1 MEKTET
7 PPTPAQVKATEEAQR
22 QADEGDVGPTED
34 FGPTQKDEEITQDT
48 LDAMSDEEIL
58 KLAKAYDLN
67 PQLTPDVLRD
77 EILGI
82 ERQRR
87 LFRPPGEIK
96 SEVAPPVVGVRGR
109 GISSKWAFAYRL
121 RKKGKQ
127 GSKVVFI
134 TAGGAVRHGEVVG
147 KDRRGFPVVMD
158 PSDSRRHSIGRST
171 WIKILPREKRGQKPI
186 SPSEYDRVTSS
197 INTMVREAEGTPED
211 IISGLDIV
219 KSIEVTSS
227 LDKLGKVLKRIF
239 PHLNVSYIEDTG
251 EYLIVTPNGRRIR
264 IGLVSR
270 EELEKGQK
278 DNLAAGDRAQ
288 SQNAINLY
296 MDSWYNAMTPN
307 IISKIRF
314 KASDGT
320 NMDLP
325 ATREQFRDMPYENQ
339 LLAATEMVGH
349 GVIRGQYVRPQLK
362 EGQSR
367 VLAESIIRLTEGFW
381 TDKTVRHEVFHFVF
395 EMLSKSDQ
403 KVLTDEFGN
412 EEKANDAYLSAR
424 KTRQEHPSSSVRKV
438 FRKILAMGRAM
449 ARALGI
455 SVKRTAGQVWEE
467 IGLDL
472 EFAQEILLRPISK
485 EVMRGRYQEST
496 IRGHVGQLGEEVEEP
511 GVGVPPG
518 RIARGREEAIGV
530 VSPVGRFEIGRPSPG
545 TEGDPNGAL
554 PIPADEEITNVLKKQ
569 EEGTNYTQ
577 ELAQKH
583 NDVIQE
589 LIKAHHVKK
598 RPKDKDRSV
607 SDLTDAELKE
617 AVKEALASVKRAGS
631 ARNTDKEAM
640 DDLVK
645 LISGPMDSALMGVFR
660 GFRVK
665 GLADRIQNIGWATGE
680 NAANVNAR
688 WMVINLAHS
697 PDGAMASLRASLR
710 KLKTFKDIQVYFAS
724 AFVRRVI
731 RNMDSSPELSTYD
744 KAGIIAAKADAKA
757 KEGVSKIIGR
767 KGVAVDEEKQK
778 QQMLERSAH
787 VLEALMGRRS
797 PEAVD
802 LKVNQFRRIQIA
814 IDWMRDG
821 GPRPD
826 QWSMNV
832 RNMADYLVLLVHGYS
847 WSHAARLTGF
857 SAIAGD
863 REQLRSLTSKAR
875 KSLGE
880 YLDVVDEEYGHN
892 NALDILEETE
902 EEPRPEEENAKGLR
916 RIAWGRVKDELIF
929 ATNLVQELRDLL
941 NEQKNVKVTE
951 RVGDRRVTGRSYS
964 WAKKSRK
971 HLIGQLE
978 RFKDLDKAEKA
989 LLAYRKWLKKAHPR
1003 KFLRLEQEAARQPGR
1018 RIARGSAYPT
1028 LVIKIRRLE
1037 AAVEKAKE
1045 ALRPKSASERSH
1057 FMSDEV
1063 RKLVA
1068 KAEIAEKGEKAGREA
1083 RLVVARNTVRNQIRQ
1098 AAWLP
1103 KLYKKIGEVKAALD
1117 RADKRLREE
1126 EGKLSNADRNRLQL
1140 EREDLGTRLQGFYD
1154 RRNDLATALLESGK
1168 ELAEERLPALYK
1180 EIGRVK
1186 AALDK
1191 VDKRLG
1197 EEEGKLSNVDIAYR
1211 TSLQKDLA
1219 AEKENAGEAR
1229 KRLLAIF
1236 NVLVYDL
1243 GKNFDAIFV
1252 PLGIG
1257 EVLQDEHQEEL
1268 DKYEVAHKA
1277 WEWGLRPRIEEIA
1290 ETEEDRAIRLEAT
1303 GGLTPPWDKPE
1314 EPEPWDL
1321 HQLTAE
1327 EKKERLIAWGYPR
1340 GDLDKAT
1347 TAKAQAYA
1355 EAEKDAETEK
1365 KAKADADAAFAAKI
1379 EDPWHKAGLSRKR
1392 KGKAMPSYTI
1402 LSSSVRA
1409 RSRVTY
1415 YSGEFVKAELSE
1427 DEKTAL
1433 WGKKNAIKK
1442 AEDRR
1447 NEIALELGRPILTG
1461 APPVTGAKLKKLR
1474 QNYRLLEKTIKKL
1487 EAEEREQKPS
1497 LPIHTLRDA
1506 VDSTTFDLKGRTA
1519 AGKMDSSLI
1528 RGPAIRLKVSA
1539 EQLNRMLDDLWS
1551 TDEAAIAIWTY
1562 VNFDPNYNFYKQQQ
1576 EEIDSGAYRRKY
1588 GEGPSRDEMEIIGD
1602 GLKQVYIN
1610 AAVNFGKEKKVVRQT
1625 IENKKDTLALYGYA
1639 KADILLAESESPGAI
1654 NKIWLKI
1661 KGTRQETAP
1670 DNDSIKKIVA
1680 KAEELLKE
1688 YAKINNIKTR
1698 YTEGAF
1704 LLDNEEEEPGK
1715 VPSSEAPTGKEE
1727 ALELLDDAGY
1737 IPFQALG
1744 IWSNSEKG
1752 SQRHID
1758 MIEKASSG
1766 YVLGEAPSQEIADEL
1781 QKNWEG
1787 ANAWASKSIGLP
1799 EEKIKEVAEK
1809 HGIETTEWSGEAL
1822 RKKTVEAV
1830 KNVVR
1835 GKARRLQR
1843 QVKRYESGLPQLD
1856 TSLRR
1861 IHTAE
1866 AERLRTVLVK
1876 TYNRA
1881 EDKDAAKEDVK
1892 DELATIE
1899 DTYGPDVVDK
1909 VIGGIKDHWI
1919 KLPEAAAEKTP
1930 AKTKEETEAEAEA
1943 IQKKIVEIWES
1954 EVVPTTPA
1962 AGEILKSE
1970 VAMDPSAPA
1979 AGEISKRPQQKPPKP
1994 KVAMGDWTE
2003 HYGRMPSQ
2011 DDTFEE
2017 AMAGLRLNK
2026 EQKELWKELLPIL
2039 HAGTRGMPSF
2049 KVGPLEKSIKL
2060 PRGPG
2065 GRYVPNTHR
2074 IELNSNTLQPS
2085 NMARLLL
2092 HEAVHA
2098 ATWDI
2103 VYLEAA
2109 ESWGDSSVAN
2119 IRSKR
2124 GLMASSVKMKR
2135 AHQRLLDILGYM
2147 TGIEETG
2154 IEKATIEYDWVDPGG
2169 QKRHYGQSDVG
2180 EMIAEAFTNPD
2191 FQRFLS
2197 TVKVPESSRY
2207 ADLRGKTLLEAFIDI
2222 VKELLGISSKEAV
2235 TALEEVLGLSHTIME
2250 EDMWRRLASE
2260 RHGSLLPEVAM
2271 DPSAPAAVEISKPEV
2286 VWGSRKRGKWDKKE
2300 KVVIGEALGLVPHQM
2315 IDEEAHRLTVGL
2327 TPSEFESL
2335 NPPGGKEQTVEY
2347 ILGLAE
2353 KGVALAP
2360 PFVTVE
2366 WDEEA
2371 DAWQVS
2377 GHEGRS
2383 RTKAFRQLNGEVP
2396 MTVDLILKYERRY
2409 NLTDKQKTAPL
2420 IPDLLA
2426 KRSEIV
2432 KPRPDPAEA
2441 VEISKPEVGVEPTT
2455 RAGARDL
2462 AHLDA
2467 VERGH
2472 TEEARG
2478 LVKEAALKS
2487 GYVGPWYHHGTFSI
2501 EEGNFVFD
2509 VKPFGVHFGT
2519 RDAAEARP
2527 AGKMIDD
2534 FIKDLEIFKDEKDG
2548 LWYWSSS
2555 GEESEDGFM
2564 TEDQARTDANMTVD
2578 WRAENEDEF
2587 SSTLTEVYL
2596 RLGNAFRMSD
2606 MIGWDPVAIVRDL
2619 GNRGVVVKGKPTHHN
2634 IIRTLKGKPYGYDS
2648 VIYTNRYEDIGKDSV
2663 IVFHPKRIKSAL
2675 PDIRDKVGDIIPLS
2689 QRFDP
2694 TKEDIRFEVGMPVPA
2709 WVNEEAKGSFW
2720 KDLAKKVAKDVEGK
2734 HVGRANIAERL
2745 IEILNTEVRIGRVS
2759 IPRDQLAWFED
2770 EFYQIRSR
2778 TGSVPEI
2785 YQRLG
2790 EAMAAMI
2797 QDKEARAA
2805 KEGQVVLPWWHPVE
2819 LDLVDLAEEDL
2830 LAPSG
2835 EATAEHGVG
2844 RFFQLYIEK
2853 PWKLYPDLVETMEE
2867 LIGSRAPNYLQAM
2880 RDAARVDAIH
2890 RKRSEI
2896 AQNRSVSVVPGSS
2909 RGILKRFDEYLGK
2922 IMTDLFSGSEAF
2934 NRIHRSTFKALAR
2947 VSLGLARNVTKT
2959 LAGTSA
2965 DYRLAYDTYLRVP
2978 QEISRIME
2986 GSREVQEEHEEY
2998 KGKMKKWGVK
3008 MNRWEEKDRAAK
3020 AKGVDPPPK
3029 PTKPVQPEAK
3039 EGIRVF
3045 ARGLLVD
3052 NPVNYTRTEMRKFL
3066 SEGEIKELE
3075 DAGLIIPVKAA
3086 SGEYVYLSPKSFR
3099 AIMDGVGDKAKW
3111 EEFEFYAQGKAE
3123 HARYKAVEED
3133 NAAKRKRY
3141 KEKLEKWEKN
3151 KSGRK
3156 PVPEKM
3162 IPRAWPG
3169 QEVFENYEKLL
3180 ETVNKLEE
3188 DNPHFKE
3195 SFKELEHFLNQL
3207 LLIQVYSGERTA
3219 GDVVRMVNKYTD
3231 YMPLTRKFRGS
3242 LEFTGPGRYPATPS
3256 RAAMGAES
3264 AKLSSKDE
3272 GSTLPFLSLEAAV
3285 RERVAGTITAYYEN
3299 SVMLSVR
3306 DYAVKLASGTF
3317 KDEDTGEIVDIPLD
3331 VRTLGH
3337 QLMTEVDPV
3346 IRIQGRVS
3354 PEQMRDELAK
3364 AINRNLKKF
3373 GLEKPIE
3380 AGHLEVEGPGI
3391 ALVKA
3396 TKPNA
3401 IRIVAPF
3408 DWAADHTPV
3417 LRPKLDAEGEP
3428 VTDEGGRPVLDEV
3441 EMYDRR
3447 RPMSG
3452 RRFYQISDPI
3462 LYDAFKFSKSPG
3474 KFIAGYENWLGPI
3487 TKAWKRRLTQNF
3499 VFGVWN
3505 LKRDPFTILALSEE
3519 LGISIKKKKGETG
3532 DQYRK
3537 RLSNE
3542 AAPLLIGSAHGAALL
3557 NKLFGWY
3564 PDAAEVGEML
3574 SMAMDSNMR
3583 HRRRKGVQGFWDG
3596 FKEMMKEDIWSP
3608 GYFSLPMAERISK
3621 APGIIHGA
3629 ITKPLDVFLYITFQR
3644 AWAVRTEKLGR
3655 QGSYVLAKARGAT
3668 TEQAQAASDRA
3679 PGHFANRP
3687 LSGNAYALYRT
3698 AGFANPAIQILYQHY
3713 AKWRDPDWRNV
3724 GQYAAGRMG
3733 MISVY
3738 AVIAAVVNWHLT
3750 PDDEK
3755 EKMRLRPDDERMRYM
3770 SVFGKFRLPFD
3781 YGIPGIIESFTYNLT
3796 ESMLIKS
3803 KIPTEE
3809 FVKKAITGLL
3819 DVPGHPTAMIH
3830 PWLKTLVLEVPGD
3843 FSFFYGKDY
3852 IPPHL
3857 KQQWPENPERQ
3868 YYDSTPQLYV
3878 EIGRLTGQSPLRI
3891 QHIIRGLFTSQAE
3904 ELIKGY
3910 ENLANGKYASKMD
3923 ELEGPDRIVLGRLL
3937 QREPRGWRAQ
3947 PTRDIGT
3954 VRRQL
3959 DAAKRILAIM
3969 MDGSENPEELQEQID
3984 KVQELTKNS
3993 RWYGMLA
4000 TNWEQIRKLRKMA
4013 PSSENEERIRMLE
4026 RSMAVIANEQTMVDA
4041 EQLKKDGRLT
4051 TSVDNLAKFGIT
4063 VFAPRFTKG
4072 PTTYFV
4078 QDVDLWDQTLSVVD
4092 RKLGAWAHRR
4102 LRLAPGQRPNADQRA
4117 AARKMAIKY
4126 KNHAWGRHLK
4136 TRRQLD
4142 KYLETG
4148 QIAAIRTP

>member
-1 MEKTET
+1 M
-7 PPTPAQVKATEEAQR
+7 EEA
-22 QADEGDVGPTED
+22 
-34 FGPTQKDEEITQDT
+34 
-48 LDAMSDEEIL
+48 
-58 KLAKAYDLN
+58 
-67 PQLTPDVLRD
+67 
-77 EILGI
+77 
-82 ERQRR
+82 
-87 LFRPPGEIK
+87 
-96 SEVAPPVVGVRGR
+96 
-109 GISSKWAFAYRL
+109 
-121 RKKGKQ
+121 KK
-127 GSKVVFI
+127 
-134 TAGGAVRHGEVVG
+134 
-147 KDRRGFPVVMD
+147 
-158 PSDSRRHSIGRST
+158 
-171 WIKILPREKRGQKPI
+171 
-186 SPSEYDRVTSS
+186 
-197 INTMVREAEGTPED
+197 
-211 IISGLDIV
+211 
-219 KSIEVTSS
+219 
-227 LDKLGKVLKRIF
+227 
-239 PHLNVSYIEDTG
+239 
-251 EYLIVTPNGRRIR
+251 
-264 IGLVSR
+264 
-270 EELEKGQK
+270 
-278 DNLAAGDRAQ
+278 
-288 SQNAINLY
+288 
-296 MDSWYNAMTPN
+296 
-307 IISKIRF
+307 
-314 KASDGT
+314 
-320 NMDLP
+320 
-325 ATREQFRDMPYENQ
+325 
-339 LLAATEMVGH
+339 
-349 GVIRGQYVRPQLK
+349 
-362 EGQSR
+362 
-367 VLAESIIRLTEGFW
+367 
-381 TDKTVRHEVFHFVF
+381 
-395 EMLSKSDQ
+395 
-403 KVLTDEFGN
+403 
-412 EEKANDAYLSAR
+412 
-424 KTRQEHPSSSVRKV
+424 
-438 FRKILAMGRAM
+438 
-449 ARALGI
+449 
-455 SVKRTAGQVWEE
+455 
-467 IGLDL
+467 
-472 EFAQEILLRPISK
+472 
-485 EVMRGRYQEST
+485 
-496 IRGHVGQLGEEVEEP
+496 
-511 GVGVPPG
+511 
-518 RIARGREEAIGV
+518 
-530 VSPVGRFEIGRPSPG
+530 
-545 TEGDPNGAL
+545 
-554 PIPADEEITNVLKKQ
+554 
-569 EEGTNYTQ
+569 
-577 ELAQKH
+577 
-583 NDVIQE
+583 
-589 LIKAHHVKK
+589 
-598 RPKDKDRSV
+598 
-607 SDLTDAELKE
+607 
-617 AVKEALASVKRAGS
+617 
-631 ARNTDKEAM
+631 
-640 DDLVK
+640 
-645 LISGPMDSALMGVFR
+645 
-660 GFRVK
+660 
-665 GLADRIQNIGWATGE
+665 
-680 NAANVNAR
+680 
-688 WMVINLAHS
+688 
-697 PDGAMASLRASLR
+697 
-710 KLKTFKDIQVYFAS
+710 
-724 AFVRRVI
+724 
-731 RNMDSSPELSTYD
+731 
-744 KAGIIAAKADAKA
+744 
-757 KEGVSKIIGR
+757 
-767 KGVAVDEEKQK
+767 
-778 QQMLERSAH
+778 
-787 VLEALMGRRS
+787 
-797 PEAVD
+797 
-802 LKVNQFRRIQIA
+802 
-814 IDWMRDG
+814 
-821 GPRPD
+821 
-826 QWSMNV
+826 
-832 RNMADYLVLLVHGYS
+832 
-847 WSHAARLTGF
+847 
-857 SAIAGD
+857 
-863 REQLRSLTSKAR
+863 
-875 KSLGE
+875 
-880 YLDVVDEEYGHN
+880 
-892 NALDILEETE
+892 
-902 EEPRPEEENAKGLR
+902 
-916 RIAWGRVKDELIF
+916 
-929 ATNLVQELRDLL
+929 
-941 NEQKNVKVTE
+941 
-951 RVGDRRVTGRSYS
+951 
-964 WAKKSRK
+964 
-971 HLIGQLE
+971 
-978 RFKDLDKAEKA
+978 
-989 LLAYRKWLKKAHPR
+989 
-1003 KFLRLEQEAARQPGR
+1003 
-1018 RIARGSAYPT
+1018 
-1028 LVIKIRRLE
+1028 
-1037 AAVEKAKE
+1037 
-1045 ALRPKSASERSH
+1045 ALRPKAHHARGYL
-1057 FMSDEV
+1057 SDQAYHN
-1063 RKLVA
+1063 LLA
-1068 KAEIAEKGEKAGREA
+1068 AEIIEDSEKAGREA
-1083 RLVVARNTVRNQIRQ
+1083 AVVVADNAVRAQIEQ
-1098 AAWLP
+1098 AWKLP
-1103 KLYKKIGEVKAALD
+1103 KLYKEIGEVKAALGRVD
-1117 RADKRLREE
+1117 NRLREE
-1126 EGKLSNADRNRLQL
+1126 LPNADRDRL
-1140 EREDLGTRLQGFYD
+1140 EREQDDLMGTIEVSDQSRKALEI
-1154 RRNDLATALLESGK
+1154 NLLETGK
-1168 ELAEERLPALYK
+1168 KSKNIEHK
-1180 EIGRVK
+1180 
-1186 AALDK
+1186 
-1191 VDKRLG
+1191 
-1197 EEEGKLSNVDIAYR
+1197 
-1211 TSLQKDLA
+1211 
-1219 AEKENAGEAR
+1219 
-1229 KRLLAIF
+1229 LAIF
-1236 NVLVYDL
+1236 NVLVHEL
-1243 GKNFDAIFV
+1243 GKDFDTIFV
-1252 PLGIG
+1252 SLGIG
-1257 EVLQDEHQEEL
+1257 EILVDEYQEAL
-1268 DKYEVAHKA
+1268 NKYEVAHKA
-1277 WEWGLRPRIEEIA
+1277 WSDYIDDPFSPKY
-1290 ETEEDRAIRLEAT
+1290 EDENI
-1303 GGLTPPWDKPE
+1303 PKPKKPE
-1314 EPEPWDL
+1314 YPDPWDL

-1327 EKKERLIAWGYPR
+1327 DKKERLIAWGYPR

-1347 TAKAQAYA
+1347 TVKAQAYA
-1355 EAEKDAETEK
+1355 EAEEALAQAKDAAAKKATKATKAKTKAGAKAKEKAKEKAKAQAQADEETEAQ
-1365 KAKADADAAFAAKI
+1365 AKADADAAFAAKI
-1379 EDPWHKAGLSRKR
+1379 EDPWHKEGLSRKR
-1392 KGKAMPSYTI
+1392 EGKTQPSYTM
-1402 LSSSVRA
+1402 LSSSVR
-1409 RSRVTY
+1409 SRNRLTY
-1415 YSGEFVKAELSE
+1415 HSGEFVLKFVRDELSKE
-1427 DEKTAL
+1427 MGGTV
-1433 WGKKNAIKK
+1433 WGLRNAIKK
-1442 AEDRR
+1442 AEDSKARVAR
-1447 NEIALELGRPILTG
+1447 KVVMPVSTG
-1461 APPVTGAKLKKLR
+1461 APPVTGAKRKELQKR
-1474 QNYRLLEKTIKKL
+1474 YRLLEIKIKKL
-1487 EAEEREQKPS
+1487 EEQEQKARIPVFYS
-1497 LPIHTLRDA
+1497 LEEVANSQTFATVGADA
-1506 VDSTTFDLKGRTA
+1506 STKSDLYLARASAK
-1519 AGKMDSSLI
+1519 
-1528 RGPAIRLKVSA
+1528 RLGVNV
-1539 EQLNRMLDDLWS
+1539 EQLSRMIDDLWS
-1551 TDEAAIAIWTY
+1551 TNDVILAIWRDIRFDPRYVIIKQQLDDIDKGLESTGESRQAIRNRLGVLKSAHKEELDQIYKRVARRHLKLVQGKITLKSKREALLVAGIPKVTVLTMIDEQVKDSWEEIHGGRQEMVPNTRAIKEKDIEAENLLKNYAAINGISARY
-1562 VNFDPNYNFYKQQQ
+1562 V
-1576 EEIDSGAYRRKY
+1576 
-1588 GEGPSRDEMEIIGD
+1588 
-1602 GLKQVYIN
+1602 
-1610 AAVNFGKEKKVVRQT
+1610 
-1625 IENKKDTLALYGYA
+1625 
-1639 KADILLAESESPGAI
+1639 
-1654 NKIWLKI
+1654 
-1661 KGTRQETAP
+1661 
-1670 DNDSIKKIVA
+1670 
-1680 KAEELLKE
+1680 
-1688 YAKINNIKTR
+1688 
-1698 YTEGAF
+1698 EGAF
-1704 LLDNEEEEPGK
+1704 LLDNEEEESGW
-1715 VPSSEAPTGKEE
+1715 VPSSEAPKGEE
-1727 ALELLDDAGY
+1727 ETVELLEDAGY
-1737 IPFQALG
+1737 LPEWAEG
-1744 IWSNSEKG
+1744 IWENSEKG
-1752 SQRHID
+1752 SQKD
-1758 MIEKASSG
+1758 IELITAARSG
-1766 YVLGEAPSQEIADEL
+1766 YVLQWPEGPQAPSQSLADEL
-1781 QKNWEG
+1781 QEEWEAIDDWFNESAG
-1787 ANAWASKSIGLP
+1787 MSDEELSEEISKLAKEYDIDLTKVPLNPMASQ
-1799 EEKIKEVAEK
+1799 AEK
-1809 HGIETTEWSGEAL
+1809 NDVL
-1822 RKKTVEAV
+1822 RKKIVEGR
-1830 KNVVR
+1830 KIIVR

-1843 QVKRYESGLPQLD
+1843 QAKRYESGFHELD
-1856 TSLRR
+1856 QQFSR
-1861 IHTAE
+1861 IHPKE
-1866 AERLRTVLVK
+1866 ADRLRSFLVK
-1876 TYNRA
+1876 TYKSK
-1881 EDKDAAKEDVK
+1881 DKDSADKIIRN
-1892 DELATIE
+1892 ELAIIGRTH
-1899 DTYGPDVVDK
+1899 GPNAARVVIDGPFDPGAEPVDPGAEPGEGLGITAKHLGLGKATFTKKDK
-1909 VIGGIKDHWI
+1909 A
-1919 KLPEAAAEKTP
+1919 EAASIREGIRGIMFS
-1930 AKTKEETEAEAEA
+1930 EE
-1943 IQKKIVEIWES
+1943 ISK
-1954 EVVPTTPA
+1954 P
-1962 AGEILKSE
+1962 E
-1970 VAMDPSAPA
+1970 VAMEPITLPTAVLAEGPPSKTLPGKTLVRTAEGGPPEYLYRVMGRAQYAMGVRTGYLRPATDAGDKRIHAGGRPDIGYLYEPRAPGVMVAIKFSDEDGWSAKWAGGDEMYA
-1979 AGEISKRPQQKPPKP
+1979 ATPPYGKIPMSKVEIVVEGNNRQEMDEKWEKMGRVPKVAAVEISKRPQQKPPKP

-2271 DPSAPAAVEISKPEV
+2271 EPSAPA
-2286 VWGSRKRGKWDKKE
+2286 
-2300 KVVIGEALGLVPHQM
+2300 
-2315 IDEEAHRLTVGL
+2315 
-2327 TPSEFESL
+2327 
-2335 NPPGGKEQTVEY
+2335 
-2347 ILGLAE
+2347 
-2353 KGVALAP
+2353 
-2360 PFVTVE
+2360 
-2366 WDEEA
+2366 
-2371 DAWQVS
+2371 
-2377 GHEGRS
+2377 
-2383 RTKAFRQLNGEVP
+2383 
-2396 MTVDLILKYERRY
+2396 
-2409 NLTDKQKTAPL
+2409 
-2420 IPDLLA
+2420 
-2426 KRSEIV
+2426 
-2432 KPRPDPAEA
+2432 A

-2501 EEGNFVFD
+2501 EEGDFVFD

-2527 AGKMIDD
+2527 IGKMIDD
-2534 FIKDLEIFKDEKDG
+2534 FIKDLKIFKDEKDG

-2596 RLGNAFRMSD
+2596 RLGNTFRMSD

-2619 GNRGVVVKGKPTHHN
+2619 GNRGVVVEGEPTHHN
-2634 IIRTLKGKPYGYDS
+2634 IIQTLKGPPYGYDS

-2675 PDIRDKVGDIIPLS
+2675 PDIRDKDGAVIPVSQRFDPTKEDIRFEVGAPTAARPVSAEEDARYMERAMEGDEKAAGEMVDEMAPRAGYVRRLFHGATKTWTVMDARREPTTVGSEILKDWDEPKGLGWLPLFTSTSRTVAGTYGKVMELYAKPGERTVELDAEGGFFNKFQNPGKEGSILGNKFREGADVVVIKNVIDAMEGLKEVSTVVAIKDPSSVKSADPITRYKKGDSEVEAGRAKVGDIIPLS
-2689 QRFDP
+2689 KRFDP
-2694 TKEDIRFEVGMPVPA
+2694 TVEDIRFEVGMPVPA

-2778 TGSVPEI
+2778 SGSVPEI

-2805 KEGQVVLPWWHPVE
+2805 KEGQVVDPWWQPME
-2819 LDLVDLAEEDL
+2819 LDLVALAKKDPR
-2830 LAPSG
+2830 APSG

-2844 RFFQLYIEK
+2844 RFFQLYIESSK
-2853 PWKLYPDLVETMEE
+2853 ELPPDFVETMEE

-2896 AQNRSVSVVPGSS
+2896 AQNRSMSVVPGSS
-2909 RGILKRFDEYLGK
+2909 RSILKRFDEYLGK

-2998 KGKMKKWGVK
+2998 KEKMKKWGVK
-3008 MNRWEEKDRAAK
+3008 MNRWEEKVSAAK
-3020 AKGVDPPPK
+3020 AKGVDPPSK

-3086 SGEYVYLSPKSFR
+3086 SGEYVYFSPKSFR
-3099 AIMDGVGDKAKW
+3099 EIMDGVGDKAKW

-3133 NAAKRKRY
+3133 NAAKIKRN

-3151 KSGRK
+3151 KIGSK
-3156 PVPEKM
+3156 PVEEKI

-3242 LEFTGPGRYPATPS
+3242 LEFTGPGMYPTTPS

-3264 AKLSSKDE
+3264 AKLSAKDE

-3306 DYAVKLASGTF
+3306 DYSVKLASGTF
-3317 KDEDTGEIVDIPLD
+3317 EDEDTGEIVDIPLD

-3337 QLMTEVDPV
+3337 QLMTEVAPE

-3354 PEQMRDELAK
+3354 PEQMRDELVK

-3380 AGHLEVEGPGI
+3380 AGHLEIEGPGI
-3391 ALVKA
+3391 TLVKA

-3428 VTDEGGRPVLDEV
+3428 AIDEEGRPELESVTDEEGEPVTDEV

-3532 DQYRK
+3532 DQYQK
-3537 RLSNE
+3537 RLANE

-3557 NKLFGWY
+3557 NNLFGWY
-3564 PDAAEVGEML
+3564 PDAAEVGELL
-3574 SMAMDSNMR
+3574 SMTMDSNMR

-3724 GQYAAGRMG
+3724 GHYAAGRMG

-3738 AVIAAVVNWHLT
+3738 AVIAAVVNWALT

-3770 SVFGKFRLPFD
+3770 SVFGKLRVPFD

-3796 ESMLIKS
+3796 ESHLMKS
-3803 KIPTEE
+3803 GIDPWEYVNKL
-3809 FVKKAITGLL
+3809 ITGLL

-3868 YYDSTPQLYV
+3868 YYDSTPELYV

-4000 TNWEQIRKLRKMA
+4000 TNWEQIRKLRKIA

-4041 EQLKKDGRLT
+4041 EQLKKDGHLT